1 MAELCVCRFFV
12 ILAHLAVVL
21 VLAQNPIEEKT
32 TFEAAFQGKC
42 SIDCIYRLFD
52 GGIDIFYTSID
63 LVRTRSLYILTIRS
77 CFFVD
82 LYLTVVVIVVI
93 VVVDS

>member
-1 MAELCVCRFFV
+1 MHVHRRTMAELCVCRFFV

-42 SIDCIYRLFD
+42 SIDCIYRWFD
-52 GGIDIFYTSID
+52 DGIDIFHTSID
-63 LVRTRSLYILTIRS
+63 LVRTCSLYILTIRVLVS
-77 CFFVD
+77 
-82 LYLTVVVIVVI
+82 LSIYI
-93 VVVDS
+93 